1 MNTVERGPLRIGFAA
16 WRDLAHPQAGGSEVL
31 LDRLARGCLVRG
43 HDVRLMCGGPVGGR
57 PYPVEDLGGEFT
69 QYLRAPIAYARKMRD
84 RDVLVDVSNGIPFF
98 APLWRRRPV
107 VCLVHHIH
115 AAQWRL
121 RFAPPVSSVGWAL
134 ERRGVPLVYRRAR
147 FIAVS
152 PSTAVGLEGLGIPG
166 ERISIVHNGAE
177 PPAGPPLPES
187 ETPLFLAL
195 GRLVPHKRLD
205 LLIRMWEWV
214 RPQVGGRLV
223 IAGDGPERERLQAL
237 AGPGVELLGAV
248 SDAERDRLLQEAWVL
263 VHPALHEGWGIVV
276 IEAGAAGTPALG
288 FDVPGVRD
296 AIVADRT
303 GVLVKDED
311 AFAAGWIRLAGD
323 ATERRRLGDES
334 RNRAADFTW
343 ERSVDRFLDVLR
355 LAIEPASEPAV
366 PVGDGALA

>member
-1 MNTVERGPLRIGFAA
+1 M
-16 WRDLAHPQAGGSEVL
+16 
-31 LDRLARGCLVRG
+31 
-43 HDVRLMCGGPVGGR
+43 
-57 PYPVEDLGGEFT
+57 
-69 QYLRAPIAYARKMRD
+69 
-84 RDVLVDVSNGIPFF
+84 
-98 APLWRRRPV
+98 
-107 VCLVHHIH
+107 
-115 AAQWRL
+115 
-121 RFAPPVSSVGWAL
+121 
-134 ERRGVPLVYRRAR
+134 
-147 FIAVS
+147 
-152 PSTAVGLEGLGIPG
+152 
-166 ERISIVHNGAE
+166 HNGAE
-177 PPAGPPLPES
+177 PSAGPRLPKS

-205 LLIRMWEWV
+205 LLIRIWEWV

-237 AGPGVELLGAV
+237 ASPGVELLGAV
-248 SDAERDRLLQEAWVL
+248 SNVERDRLLQEAWML

-296 AIVADRT
+296 AIVANRT

-311 AFAAGWIRLAGD
+311 AFAAEWIRLAGD

>member
-1 MNTVERGPLRIGFAA
+1 MG
-16 WRDLAHPQAGGSEVL
+16 
-31 LDRLARGCLVRG
+31 RLA
-43 HDVRLMCGGPVGGR
+43 CGPD
-57 PYPVEDLGGEFT
+57 PVEDLGGEFT

-152 PSTAVGLEGLGIPG
+152 PSTAVGLEGLGIPD

-223 IAGDGPERERLQAL
+223 IAGDGPERARLQAL

-248 SDAERDRLLQEAWVL
+248 SNAERDRLLQEAWVL

-311 AFAAGWIRLAGD
+311 EFAAGWIRLAGD
-323 ATERRRLGDES
+323 AAERRRLGDES

-366 PVGDGALA
+366 PVVDGALA

>member
-43 HDVRLMCGGPVGGR
+43 HDVRLMCGGPVGVR

-84 RDVLVDVSNGIPFF
+84 RDVFVDVSNGIPFF

-152 PSTAVGLEGLGIPG
+152 PSTAVGLEGLGIP
-166 ERISIVHNGAE
+166 
-177 PPAGPPLPES
+177 
-187 ETPLFLAL
+187 
-195 GRLVPHKRLD
+195 D
-205 LLIRMWEWV
+205 
-214 RPQVGGRLV
+214 
-223 IAGDGPERERLQAL
+223 
-237 AGPGVELLGAV
+237 
-248 SDAERDRLLQEAWVL
+248 
-263 VHPALHEGWGIVV
+263 
-276 IEAGAAGTPALG
+276 
-288 FDVPGVRD
+288 
-296 AIVADRT
+296 
-303 GVLVKDED
+303 
-311 AFAAGWIRLAGD
+311 
-323 ATERRRLGDES
+323 
-334 RNRAADFTW
+334 
-343 ERSVDRFLDVLR
+343 
-355 LAIEPASEPAV
+355 
-366 PVGDGALA
+366 